1 MMKPQNEALQN
12 QNPTKIAI
20 PPGYMLANQAYLEGL
35 EQLIQNLPPFSL
47 LWGHLDASQQ
57 QQLAGHLP
65 FSTSQLAQDLF
76 VISESCKRAIPPF
89 FVEVGATDG
98 ISLSN
103 TYILET
109 RLHWQ
114 GIVVE
119 PAHIWHDQIAT
130 NRQCIIDKRCVTDQS
145 NQLVEFMETGF
156 SNQRFQRSSPALS
169 SIATFA
175 DSGDWAT
182 EIRKSNSR
190 RYPVKTVSLDDL
202 LSEHGAPRE
211 IGYLSLDT
219 EGSELMILQG
229 HNFISRKIFRAP
241 RKIRSGLDCLV
252 SLAIIR
258 CIQFA

>member
-109 RLHWQ
+109 RLQ
-114 GIVVE
+114 GTSKNEALTGIKRHPKRRHRDGMYCIKSPLIEQIGKKVVGSSFS
-119 PAHIWHDQIAT
+119 AT
-130 NRQCIIDKRCVTDQS
+130 RHQ
-145 NQLVEFMETGF
+145 
-156 SNQRFQRSSPALS
+156 P
-169 SIATFA
+169 
-175 DSGDWAT
+175 
-182 EIRKSNSR
+182 SR
-190 RYPVKTVSLDDL
+190 RTVGD
-202 LSEHGAPRE
+202 
-211 IGYLSLDT
+211 IG
-219 EGSELMILQG
+219 GS
-229 HNFISRKIFRAP
+229 
-241 RKIRSGLDCLV
+241 
-252 SLAIIR
+252 
-258 CIQFA
+258 